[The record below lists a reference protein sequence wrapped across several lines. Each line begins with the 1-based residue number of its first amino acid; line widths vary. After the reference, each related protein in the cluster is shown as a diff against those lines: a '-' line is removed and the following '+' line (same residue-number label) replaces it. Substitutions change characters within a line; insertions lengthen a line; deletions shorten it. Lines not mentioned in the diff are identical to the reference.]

1 LFNNNNGEVMI
12 KDMPISERPRERAF
26 KYGVENLSDSEI
38 LSIILRT
45 GTFNKD
51 VKSLALDLLNL
62 VGEVSKF
69 RYLTLNKLL
78 EVKGIGSVKAIEIL
92 SVIEFSKRIYLEKE
106 ISNIKISSVNDVF
119 LNYKNLFLDVKQE
132 LFYCLYL
139 NNKNY
144 VIERK
149 LLFMGTI
156 NRSVVHPRE
165 IFKNAYLTSASGII
179 CIHNHPSGDIMP
191 SLEDKRLT
199 KALVEIGKLQNIPI
213 LDHVIIGEDN
223 YFSFMENDLL

>member
-1 LFNNNNGEVMI
+1 M
-12 KDMPISERPRERAF
+12 D
-26 KYGVENLSDSEI
+26 
-38 LSIILRT
+38 
-45 GTFNKD
+45 
-51 VKSLALDLLNL
+51 
-62 VGEVSKF
+62 
-69 RYLTLNKLL
+69 
-78 EVKGIGSVKAIEIL
+78 
-92 SVIEFSKRIYLEKE
+92 
-106 ISNIKISSVNDVF
+106 
-119 LNYKNLFLDVKQE
+119 LFLGVKQE

-165 IFKNAYLTSASGII
+165 IFKNAYLCSASGII
-179 CIHNHPSGDIMP
+179 CIHNHPSGDVTP

-199 KALVEIGKLQNIPI
+199 KALVDISRIQNIPI

-223 YFSFMENDLL
+223 YFSFMEKGLL

>member
-1 LFNNNNGEVMI
+1 MI
-12 KDMPISERPRERAF
+12 KDLPLEERPRERAIHNGIE
-26 KYGVENLSDSEI
+26 KLSNSEL

-45 GTFNKD
+45 GTKEKSVKD
-51 VKSLALDLLNL
+51 LSIEIIDLIGDITN
-62 VGEVSKF
+62 F
-69 RYLTLNKLL
+69 RDLTMNKLL
-78 EVKGIGSVKAIEIL
+78 TVKGIGQVKAIELI
-92 SVIEFSKRIYLEKE
+92 SVIEFSKRIYHDTNK
-106 ISNIKISSVNDVF
+106 NYIKIISAQDVF
-119 LNYKNLFLDVKQE
+119 ENYKNLFFDVKQE

-139 NNKNY
+139 DNKNV

-179 CIHNHPSGDIMP
+179 CLHNHPSGDITP

-199 KALVEIGKLQNIPI
+199 KALVEIGQIQNIPV

-223 YFSFMENDLL
+223 YFSFVENDLL

>member
-1 LFNNNNGEVMI
+1 MFNNNNGEVMI

>member
-1 LFNNNNGEVMI
+1 MI
-12 KDMPISERPRERAF
+12 RDIPVDERPRERAL
-26 KYGVENLSDSEI
+26 KYGVENLSDSDL
-38 LSIILRT
+38 LSIILRC
-45 GTFNKD
+45 GTFDKD
-51 VKSLALDLLNL
+51 VKSLALELINL
-62 VGEVSKF
+62 IGDITNFK
-69 RYLTLNKLL
+69 YLTLNKLL
-78 EVKGIGSVKAIEIL
+78 EVKGIGQVKAIELL
-92 SVIEFSKRIYLEKE
+92 SVIEFSKRIYLDKE
-106 ISNIKISSVNDVF
+106 SKKIKISSSRDVF
-119 LNYKNLFLDVKQE
+119 LNYKSLFLDVKQE

-179 CIHNHPSGDIMP
+179 CIHNHPSGDVGP

-199 KALVEIGKLQNIPI
+199 KALVDIGKIQNIPV